1 MESGFKL
8 TIVKYYKEHG
18 AGKASKEFNVSS
30 ANIYKWVS
38 LFEKGGT
45 SSLSGAN
52 GSDKDKEILRL
63 QREIQAYKEII
74 AEKELSLRIKDALLK
89 KSPWVSRFVWRWLMN
104 LSSQGVM

>member
-1 MESGFKL
+1 MGKHQKSWSQEEKL

-18 AGKASKEFNVSS
+18 AAKAAKEFNVSS
-30 ANIYKWVS
+30 ASIYNWVS
-38 LFEKGGT
+38 LLEKGGS

-52 GSDKDKEILRL
+52 SSDKDKEILRL

-89 KSPWVSRFVWRWLMN
+89 KSP
-104 LSSQGVM
+104 

>member
-1 MESGFKL
+1 MGKHQKSWSQEEKL

-18 AGKASKEFNVSS
+18 AAKASKEFNVSS
-30 ANIYKWVS
+30 ANIYNWVS

-45 SSLSGAN
+45 SNLSGAN

-89 KSPWVSRFVWRWLMN
+89 KSP
-104 LSSQGVM
+104 